1 MAILTIFQY
10 NHPPIVG
17 QNIAGDL
24 VDIQR
29 QFIFR
34 NWHPL
39 RQVYGQG
46 SHLLKLACRQ
56 RKTLAIPPRFF
67 WRSRGSIHHFCSV
80 RSISNIRLQRPF
92 EFLLN
97 GVNPFG
103 KVNNTIKTTIKY
115 IFFIAVHFPLC
126 GTERYLSMMHTDDH
140 TFFDSYPGSLRKS
153 VTSQRPPRYV

>member
-10 NHPPIVG
+10 NQPPFLG

-29 QFIFR
+29 QFVFR

-39 RQVYGQG
+39 RQVYRQG
-46 SHLLKLACRQ
+46 FHLLKLACRQ
-56 RKTLAIPPRFF
+56 RKVLPYLL
-67 WRSRGSIHHFCSV
+67 GSFGGHEGQIHHFSSV
-80 RSISNIRLQRPF
+80 SSISNIRLQRPF

-115 IFFIAVHFPLC
+115 IFFIADHLPLWA
-126 GTERYLSMMHTDDH
+126 TERYLSIMHTDYS
-140 TFFDSYPGSLRKS
+140 TFLDSYPGSLRKS
-153 VTSQRPPRYV
+153 IQPNGW